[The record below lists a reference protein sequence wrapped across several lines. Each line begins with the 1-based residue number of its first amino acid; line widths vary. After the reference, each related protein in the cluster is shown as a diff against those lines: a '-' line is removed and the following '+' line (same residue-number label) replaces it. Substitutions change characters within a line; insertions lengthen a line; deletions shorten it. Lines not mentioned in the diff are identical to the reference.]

1 LKINE
6 REFAGAIPVPGAMSW
21 EYHRSG
27 TLPGNRPFF
36 DHFFYRESSF
46 CMQKLSK
53 LQGNQTV
60 NMTEEAILQGC
71 LHNEATAQRELYNR
85 FSPKM
90 LSVCYRFAHNREDA
104 EDMLQEGF
112 IKVFSQIHTFQ
123 NKGAFEGWIR
133 RIIVHTCINHLKK
146 NKKFNESVDII
157 HATTLQVRE
166 ESVPSIIQAKQVVE
180 CIRILP
186 IGYRTVLNL
195 YAIEGYS
202 HKEIAEM
209 LDIEESTSR
218 SQYTRAKQ
226 MLEDILIKKKIIQ
239 QRSKEKISWLGIA
252 AGQ

>member
-1 LKINE
+1 
-6 REFAGAIPVPGAMSW
+6 
-21 EYHRSG
+21 
-27 TLPGNRPFF
+27 
-36 DHFFYRESSF
+36 
-46 CMQKLSK
+46 
-53 LQGNQTV
+53 
-60 NMTEEAILQGC
+60 MTEEAILQGC
-71 LHNEATAQRELYNR
+71 LHNQPVAQRELYNR

-90 LSVCYRFAHNREDA
+90 LAVCYRFAHNREDA
-104 EDMLQEGF
+104 EDMLQEAF

-146 NKKFNESVDII
+146 NKRFNESVDII
-157 HATTLQVRE
+157 NASAIQVRE
-166 ESVPSIIQAKQVVE
+166 ESIPSIVQAKQIVE
-180 CIRILP
+180 CIRLLP

-226 MLEDILIKKKIIQ
+226 MLEEILLKKKIIQ
-239 QRSKEKISWLGIA
+239 RPRENWLMA
-252 AGQ
+252 AGR